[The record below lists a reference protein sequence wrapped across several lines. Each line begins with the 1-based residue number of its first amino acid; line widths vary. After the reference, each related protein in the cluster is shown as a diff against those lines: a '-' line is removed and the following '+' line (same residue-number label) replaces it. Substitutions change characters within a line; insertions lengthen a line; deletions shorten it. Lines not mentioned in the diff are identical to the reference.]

1 MTLDIRPTDDPNRFD
16 LYEGDQIIGEMV
28 NEVTDENG
36 VVVEDEPYWR
46 AEVWSQM
53 GTRKTWDTRE
63 ASSLEEIKEW
73 ARGLYD
79 EMVAERR
86 ELRRGSRP
94 PTISTPM
101 GGQRRR

>member
-1 MTLDIRPTDDPNRFD
+1 MTLDIRATDDPNRFD
-16 LYEGDQIIGEMV
+16 LYEGDQIIGEIV

-36 VVVEDEPYWR
+36 VVVDDEPWWR

-53 GTRKTWDTRE
+53 GTGKHWDADG
-63 ASSLEEIKEW
+63 ASSLDEIKEW
-73 ARGLYD
+73 ARELYD

-86 ELRRGSRP
+86 ELRKGSRP